1 MPELPEVETVVRG
14 LNRLILK
21 KKIVQVK
28 HDWPKSFPN
37 LEKDVNDFM
46 IGAEILK
53 VQRRGKAI
61 IIKLNNGWV
70 LVTHLR
76 MTGQMVYRGEENWG
90 AGHPNDDFLNDLP
103 NKSTRVEIDF
113 EDQTKLFFN
122 DQRKFGYMKLLPEP
136 EIEELPFFVKL
147 GPEPL
152 EDNFTVEI
160 FKERLLKKKNS
171 LVKPTILDQSVIAGV
186 GNIYA
191 DEVLWR
197 AKIHPETRIKDFSN
211 IDFKNLHESIR
222 FVMNKSIEKG
232 GSTDRNY
239 VNADGSRGNYLE
251 YAAVYHK
258 NGQPCKRCGTEI
270 SKIRVGGRGTH
281 FCENCQKIKIGEE
294 K

>member
-21 KKIVQVK
+21 KKITQVK

-136 EIEELPFFVKL
+136 EIEELSFFQKL

-171 LVKPTILDQSVIAGV
+171 LIKPTILDQSVIAGV

-191 DEVLWR
+191 DEALWL

-211 IDFKNLHESIR
+211 VDFKNLHESIR

>member
-21 KKIVQVK
+21 KKIAQVK

-61 IIKLNNGWV
+61 IIKLNNGWA

-122 DQRKFGYMKLLPEP
+122 DHRKFGYMKLLPEP
-136 EIEELPFFVKL
+136 EIEELSFFQKL

-191 DEVLWR
+191 DEALWR
-197 AKIHPETRIKDFSN
+197 AKIHPETRIKVFSN

>member
-21 KKIVQVK
+21 KKIAQVK

-46 IGAEILK
+46 IGAEIFK

-61 IIKLNNGWV
+61 IIKLNNGWA

-76 MTGQMVYRGEENWG
+76 MTGQIVYRGEENWG

-136 EIEELPFFVKL
+136 EIEELSFFQKL

-171 LVKPTILDQSVIAGV
+171 LIKPTILDQSVIAGV

-191 DEVLWR
+191 DEALWR

-211 IDFKNLHESIR
+211 VDFKNLHESIR
-222 FVMNKSIEKG
+222 FVMSKSIEKG

>member
-21 KKIVQVK
+21 KKIAQVK

-46 IGAEILK
+46 IGAEISK

-61 IIKLNNGWV
+61 IIKLNNGWA

-136 EIEELPFFVKL
+136 EIEELSFFQKL

-191 DEVLWR
+191 DEALWR

-211 IDFKNLHESIR
+211 VDFKNLHESIR

>member
-21 KKIVQVK
+21 KKIAQVK

-61 IIKLNNGWV
+61 IIKLNNGWA

-122 DQRKFGYMKLLPEP
+122 DQRKFGYIKLLPEP
-136 EIEELPFFVKL
+136 EIEELSFFQKL

-191 DEVLWR
+191 DEALWR
-197 AKIHPETRIKDFSN
+197 AKIHPETRIKVFSN

>member
-21 KKIVQVK
+21 KKIAQVK

-46 IGAEILK
+46 IGAEISK

-61 IIKLNNGWV
+61 IIELNNGWA

-191 DEVLWR
+191 DEALWR

>member
-21 KKIVQVK
+21 KKIAQVK

-37 LEKDVNDFM
+37 LEKDVNNFM
-46 IGAEILK
+46 IGAEISK

-61 IIKLNNGWV
+61 IIKLNNGWA

-136 EIEELPFFVKL
+136 EIEELSFFQKL

-191 DEVLWR
+191 DEALWR

>member
-21 KKIVQVK
+21 KKIAQVK
-28 HDWPKSFPN
+28 HNWPKSFPN

-46 IGAEILK
+46 IGVEISK

-61 IIKLNNGWV
+61 IIKLNNGWA

-136 EIEELPFFVKL
+136 EIEELSFFQKL

-191 DEVLWR
+191 DEALWR

-222 FVMNKSIEKG
+222 FVMSKSIEKG

>member
-1 MPELPEVETVVRG
+1 MPELPEVETVVCG

-61 IIKLNNGWV
+61 IIELNNGWA

-191 DEVLWR
+191 DEALWR

-211 IDFKNLHESIR
+211 VDFENLHESIR

>member
-21 KKIVQVK
+21 KKIAQVK

-46 IGAEILK
+46 IGAEISK

-61 IIKLNNGWV
+61 IIELNNGWA

-122 DQRKFGYMKLLPEP
+122 DQRKFGYIKLLPEP
-136 EIEELPFFVKL
+136 EIEELSFFQKL

-191 DEVLWR
+191 DEALWR
-197 AKIHPETRIKDFSN
+197 AKIHPETRIKVFSN